1 MSLSKGQNLESDD
14 GQMWRNSLT
23 NVGLL
28 DASNAWVLSRIVCG
42 RITGSNMD
50 GQIVVDKQSRVQA
63 ARRGLKAILKIC
75 AEMASLTVE

>member
-1 MSLSKGQNLESDD
+1 
-14 GQMWRNSLT
+14 
-23 NVGLL
+23 
-28 DASNAWVLSRIVCG
+28 
-42 RITGSNMD
+42 MD